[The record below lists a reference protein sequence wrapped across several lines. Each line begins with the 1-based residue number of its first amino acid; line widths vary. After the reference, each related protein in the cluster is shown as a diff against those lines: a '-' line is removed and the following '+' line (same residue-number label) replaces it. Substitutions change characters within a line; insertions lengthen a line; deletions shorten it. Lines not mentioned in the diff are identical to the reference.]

1 MNSKKR
7 GMLVLYTGS
16 SGVGKGTIMQEL
28 LKRDKNIRL
37 SVSNTTRPPRE
48 GEIDGV
54 HYSFKT
60 KEEFEHDIETGE
72 MLEHATF
79 NGNYYGTPKSAIEQK
94 LSEGKDI
101 ILDIEIQGAKNVKKM
116 MPEAVLVY
124 LLPPSIDEL
133 KRRLIGRNTEDEE
146 TIAGRLHTAWLELN
160 EAPELY
166 DYFIVNDLVDNAAI
180 KIKDIIEGERCSKNA
195 MQETLKQIL
204 EEAENLA

>member
-1 MNSKKR
+1 MSKR
-7 GMLVLYTGS
+7 GVLTVISGP
-16 SGVGKGTIMQEL
+16 SGVGKGTVI
-28 LKRDKNIRL
+28 KRLFEIEEDL
-37 SVSNTTRPPRE
+37 YFSVSATTRKPRP

-72 MLEHATF
+72 MLEYAVF

-94 LSEGKDI
+94 LSEGKDV
-101 ILDIEIQGAKNVKKM
+101 ILDIEIQGARNVKKM
-116 MPEAVLVY
+116 MPEAALVY
-124 LLPPSIDEL
+124 LIPPCIEEL
-133 KRRLIGRNTEDEE
+133 KSRLVGRNTEDAE
-146 TIAGRLHTAWLELN
+146 TIAGRLHEAKRELN

-180 KIKDIIEGERCSKNA
+180 KIKDIIEGERCSKTA
-195 MQETLKQIL
+195 MQEVLKQIL

>member
-1 MNSKKR
+1 MNKR
-7 GMLVLYTGS
+7 GVLTVISGP
-16 SGVGKGTIMQEL
+16 SGVGKGTVI
-28 LKRDKNIRL
+28 KRLFEIEDNL
-37 SVSNTTRPPRE
+37 YFSVSATTRKPRP

-72 MLEHATF
+72 MLEYAVF
-79 NGNYYGTPKSAIEQK
+79 NGNYYGTPKSAVEQC
-94 LSEGKDI
+94 LSEGKDVV
-101 ILDIEIQGAKNVKKM
+101 LDIEIQGAKNVKKM
-116 MPEAVLVY
+116 MPESALVY
-124 LLPPSIDEL
+124 LLPPDIEEL
-133 KRRLIGRNTEDEE
+133 KRRLIGRNTEDAE
-146 TIAGRLHTAWLELN
+146 TIAGRLHTAHLELN

-195 MQETLKQIL
+195 MQEVLKQIL

>member
-1 MNSKKR
+1 MNKR
-7 GMLVLYTGS
+7 GVLTVISGP
-16 SGVGKGTIMQEL
+16 SGVGKGTVI
-28 LKRDKNIRL
+28 KRLFEIEDNL
-37 SVSNTTRPPRE
+37 YFSVSATTRKPRP
-48 GEIDGV
+48 GEIDGI

-60 KEEFEHDIETGE
+60 KEEFEQDIETGE
-72 MLEHATF
+72 MLEHAIF

-101 ILDIEIQGAKNVKKM
+101 ILDIEIQGAKNVKSI

-133 KRRLIGRNTEDEE
+133 KQRLVGRNTEDAE
-146 TIAGRLHTAWLELN
+146 TIAGRLHTARLELN

-195 MQETLKQIL
+195 MQEVLKQIL